1 VPAKNAIECFLN
13 PQSIAVVGAGER
25 PTSSGGAV
33 LRNLRASG
41 YTGRIVPV
49 NPKGGEIDGLKVA
62 VSLRDMESPADL
74 VAVLVRPD
82 SILDLVTEA
91 ADTGHKNILIL
102 PGGFAEAGENGRA
115 RDAAL
120 RELAAARGLTIGG
133 PNCAGVINLL
143 DPKAPFA
150 ATFFRDMPKGGA
162 VAMISQS
169 GAIIEE
175 AIDASHAYNI
185 PLGAVV
191 SVGNSM
197 HLGIIEYL
205 DQLGRDERCKAILL
219 YVESFG
225 DAVRFGEAARTVV
238 KSKPVIA
245 LIGGRTAAG
254 RDAAFRHTGSRPA
267 DDAVTDEF
275 CRRSGIVRVR
285 SLRRLLLA
293 GKAFGAFPQGIGKR
307 VLLLSN
313 SGGPGV
319 LAADQ
324 ATDEGL
330 VLPELPAAMAE
341 KLRGFL
347 PPEAAIANPIDLL
360 ADARADRFAAQ
371 SRTGSRKGLFRC
383 DPDDPR
389 RAFHGGSRCGGRGA
403 RRSVQGIK
411 AADPAFHDGHTGA
424 WARLVFVHGASRRAD
439 VQGCRGNV
447 HRCRSADASSRTQC
461 GALKNTGFYRRTDAE
476 TLRLFQKFRVLP
488 RAHRAE
494 HEGPGLRAGQHP
506 SGQGSAVRAGVFAS
520 KSAESR
526 AGAGARRPA
535 AVSVAGDHRLSR

>member
-1 VPAKNAIECFLN
+1 MDAIKYFLN
-13 PQSIAVVGAGER
+13 PASIAVVGAGER

-33 LRNLRASG
+33 LRNLRLSG
-41 YTGRIVPV
+41 YSGRIVPV

-62 VSLRDMESPADL
+62 VSLKEMESPVEL

-82 SILDLVTEA
+82 SILDVVTQA
-91 ADTGHKNILIL
+91 ADSGHKNILIL
-102 PGGFAEAGENGRA
+102 PGGFAEAGESGQA
-115 RDAAL
+115 RDASL

-162 VAMISQS
+162 VAMVSQS

-175 AIDASHAYNI
+175 AIDASHACNI

-205 DQLGRDERCKAILL
+205 EELGRDERCKAVLL

-225 DAVRFGEAARTVV
+225 DAARFGEAARAVAKV
-238 KSKPVIA
+238 KPVIA

-254 RDAAFRHTGSRPA
+254 RDAAFRHTGSRAP
-267 DDAVTDEF
+267 DDAATDEF
-275 CRRSGIVRVR
+275 CRRSGIVRVK

-293 GKAFGAFPQGIGKR
+293 GKAFGAFAQGIGKR

-324 ATDEGL
+324 AVDEGL
-330 VLPELPAAMAE
+330 ALPELPVAMSE
-341 KLRGFL
+341 KLRSFL
-347 PPEAAIANPIDLL
+347 PPEASIANPIDLL
-360 ADARADRFAAQ
+360 ADARADRFSATLAAALE
-371 SRTGSRKGLFRC
+371 TGKGHFDAILMIHVVPFMV
-383 DPDDPR
+383 D
-389 RAFHGGSRCGGRGA
+389 AGA
-403 RRSVQGIK
+403 VVDALVELCK
-411 AADPAFHDGHTGA
+411 PAKLPILHCMMGTLEHKGDWF
-424 WARLVFVHGASRRAD
+424 ARMEHAGVPTF
-439 VQGCRGNV
+439 
-447 HRCRSADASSRTQC
+447 
-461 GALKNTGFYRRTDAE
+461 KDAE
-476 TLRLFQKFRVLP
+476 EMCIAAGLLMR
-488 RAHRAE
+488 HRE
-494 HEGPGLRAGQHP
+494 LNV
-506 SGQGSAVRAGVFAS
+506 VR
-520 KSAESR
+520 
-526 AGAGARRPA
+526 
-535 AVSVAGDHRLSR
+535 

>member
-1 VPAKNAIECFLN
+1 MPAKNAIECFLN

-41 YTGRIVPV
+41 YAGRIVPV
-49 NPKGGEIDGLKVA
+49 NPRGGEMDGLKVA

-82 SILDLVTEA
+82 SILELVTEA
-91 ADTGHKNILIL
+91 ADTGHRNILIL
-102 PGGFAEAGENGRA
+102 PGGFAEAGENGRV

-205 DQLGRDERCKAILL
+205 EQLGRDERCKAILL

-225 DAVRFGEAARTVV
+225 DAVRFGEAARTAA

-293 GKAFGAFPQGIGKR
+293 GKAFGAFPQGIGRR

-330 VLPELPAAMAE
+330 VLPELPTAMAE
-341 KLRGFL
+341 KLRSFL

-360 ADARADRFAAQ
+360 ADARADRFAA
-371 SRTGSRKGLFRC
+371 TL
-383 DPDDPR
+383 
-389 RAFHGGSRCGGRGA
+389 
-403 RRSVQGIK
+403 K
-411 AADPAFHDGHTGA
+411 AALEVEKGYFDAILMIHVVPFMVEAGA
-424 WARLVFVHGASRRAD
+424 VVEALASLCKASKLPILHSMMGTLDHGRD
-439 VQGCRGNV
+439 WF
-447 HRCRSADASSRTQC
+447 SSMEQAGVPTF
-461 GALKNTGFYRRTDAE
+461 KDAE
-476 TLRLFQKFRVLP
+476 EMCVAAGLLMR
-488 RAHRAE
+488 HRE
-494 HEGPGLRAGQHP
+494 LN
-506 SGQGSAVRAGVFAS
+506 AVR
-520 KSAESR
+520 
-526 AGAGARRPA
+526 
-535 AVSVAGDHRLSR
+535 

>member
-1 VPAKNAIECFLN
+1 MTANIAISSFLN
-13 PQSIAVVGAGER
+13 PASIAVVGAGER
-25 PTSSGGAV
+25 PTSTGGAV
-33 LRNLRASG
+33 LRNLRVSG
-41 YTGRIVPV
+41 YAGRIVPV
-49 NPKGGEIDGLKVA
+49 NPKGGEIDGLKVV
-62 VSLRDMESPADL
+62 VSLRELEGPVDL

-82 SILDLVTEA
+82 SILDVVTEA

-102 PGGFAEAGENGRA
+102 PGGFAEAGDSGRA

-120 RELAAARGLTIGG
+120 RELASARGLTIGG

-205 DQLGRDERCKAILL
+205 EQLGRDERCRAILL

-225 DAVRFGEAARTVV
+225 DALRFGEAARAAA
-238 KSKPVIA
+238 KIKPVIA
-245 LIGGRTAAG
+245 LIGGRTTAG
-254 RDAAFRHTGSRPA
+254 RDAAFRHTGSRPP
-267 DDAVTDEF
+267 DDAATDQF
-275 CRRSGIVRVR
+275 CRRSGIVRVT

-307 VLLLSN
+307 VLILSN

-324 ATDEGL
+324 AVDEGL
-330 VLPELPAAMAE
+330 VLPELPSPMAE
-341 KLRGFL
+341 KLRSFL
-347 PPEAAIANPIDLL
+347 PPEASIANPIDLL
-360 ADARADRFAAQ
+360 ADARADRFSATLAAALEM
-371 SRTGSRKGLFRC
+371 GKGHFDAILMIHVVPFMV
-383 DPDDPR
+383 D
-389 RAFHGGSRCGGRGA
+389 AGA
-403 RRSVQGIK
+403 VVEALAETCKTAKLPILHAMMGTLEHKS
-411 AADPAFHDGHTGA
+411 DWF
-424 WARLVFVHGASRRAD
+424 ARME
-439 VQGCRGNV
+439 
-447 HRCRSADASSRTQC
+447 DAGVPTF
-461 GALKNTGFYRRTDAE
+461 KDAE
-476 TLRLFQKFRVLP
+476 EMCIAAGLLMR
-488 RAHRAE
+488 HRE
-494 HEGPGLRAGQHP
+494 LN
-506 SGQGSAVRAGVFAS
+506 AVR
-520 KSAESR
+520 
-526 AGAGARRPA
+526 
-535 AVSVAGDHRLSR
+535 

>member
-1 VPAKNAIECFLN
+1 MNAIKYFLN
-13 PQSIAVVGAGER
+13 PASIAVVGAGER

-33 LRNLRASG
+33 LRNLRLSG
-41 YTGRIVPV
+41 YSGRIVPI

-62 VSLRDMESPADL
+62 VSLKEMESPVEL

-82 SILDLVTEA
+82 SILEVVTEA
-91 ADTGHKNILIL
+91 ADSGHKNILIL
-102 PGGFAEAGENGRA
+102 PGGFAEAGESGRA
-115 RDAAL
+115 RDASL

-162 VAMISQS
+162 VAMVSQS

-175 AIDASHAYNI
+175 AIDASHACNI

-205 DQLGRDERCKAILL
+205 EELGRDERCKAVLL

-225 DAVRFGEAARTVV
+225 DAARFGEAARAVANV
-238 KSKPVIA
+238 KPVIA

-254 RDAAFRHTGSRPA
+254 RDAAFRHTGSRAP
-267 DDAVTDEF
+267 DDAATDEF
-275 CRRSGIVRVR
+275 CRRSGIVRVK

-293 GKAFGAFPQGIGKR
+293 GKAFGAFSQGIGKR

-324 ATDEGL
+324 AVEEGL
-330 VLPELPAAMAE
+330 ALPELPVAMSE
-341 KLRGFL
+341 KLRSFL
-347 PPEAAIANPIDLL
+347 PLEASIANPIDLL
-360 ADARADRFAAQ
+360 ADARAERFSGTLAAALE
-371 SRTGSRKGLFRC
+371 TGKGHFDAILMIHVVPFMV
-383 DPDDPR
+383 D
-389 RAFHGGSRCGGRGA
+389 AGA
-403 RRSVQGIK
+403 VVDALVELCKTAKLPILHSMMGTLEHEVEW
-411 AADPAFHDGHTGA
+411 F
-424 WARLVFVHGASRRAD
+424 ARLEQAGVPTF
-439 VQGCRGNV
+439 
-447 HRCRSADASSRTQC
+447 
-461 GALKNTGFYRRTDAE
+461 KDAE
-476 TLRLFQKFRVLP
+476 EMCIAAGLLMR
-488 RAHRAE
+488 HRE
-494 HEGPGLRAGQHP
+494 LNV
-506 SGQGSAVRAGVFAS
+506 VR
-520 KSAESR
+520 
-526 AGAGARRPA
+526 
-535 AVSVAGDHRLSR
+535 

>member
-1 VPAKNAIECFLN
+1 MPAKSTIESFLN
-13 PQSIAVVGAGER
+13 PRSIAVVGASDR

-49 NPKGGEIDGLKVA
+49 NPKGGEIDGMKVA
-62 VSLRDMESPADL
+62 VSLRDIQGAVDL

-82 SILDLVTEA
+82 NILEVVSEA
-91 ADTGHKNILIL
+91 AETGHKNILVL
-102 PGGFAEAGENGRA
+102 PGGFAEAGERGRE
-115 RDAAL
+115 RDALL
-120 RELAAARGLTIGG
+120 RELAIVHGLTIGG

-143 DPKAPFA
+143 DPQAPFA
-150 ATFFRDMPKGGA
+150 ATFFRDMPKGGG

-175 AIDASHAYNI
+175 AIDASRAYDI

-205 DQLGRDERCKAILL
+205 EQFGRDERCKAVLL

-225 DAVRFGEAARTVV
+225 DAARFGEVARAATRN
-238 KSKPVIA
+238 KPVIA

-254 RDAAFRHTGSRPA
+254 RDAAFRHTGSRPP
-267 DDAVTDEF
+267 DDAATEEF
-275 CRRSGIVRVR
+275 CRRCGVVRVR

-293 GKAFGAFPQGIGKR
+293 GKAFGAFPQGIGRR

-324 ATDEGL
+324 AMDEGL
-330 VLPELPAAMAE
+330 VLPDLPAAMAE

-347 PPEAAIANPIDLL
+347 PPEASIANPIDLL
-360 ADARADRFAAQ
+360 ADARADRFSATLAAALEAGMENFDAILIIHVVPFMVDAGAVVEVLAGMCRDTRLPILHSMMGTLEHQ
-371 SRTGSRKGLFRC
+371 AAWFFRMEQAGV
-383 DPDDPR
+383 PT
-389 RAFHGGSRCGGRGA
+389 F
-403 RRSVQGIK
+403 K
-411 AADPAFHDGHTGA
+411 
-424 WARLVFVHGASRRAD
+424 
-439 VQGCRGNV
+439 
-447 HRCRSADASSRTQC
+447 
-461 GALKNTGFYRRTDAE
+461 DAE
-476 TLRLFQKFRVLP
+476 EMCIAAGMLMR
-488 RAHRAE
+488 HRE
-494 HEGPGLRAGQHP
+494 LN
-506 SGQGSAVRAGVFAS
+506 AVR
-520 KSAESR
+520 
-526 AGAGARRPA
+526 
-535 AVSVAGDHRLSR
+535 

>member
-1 VPAKNAIECFLN
+1 MPAKSTIESFLN
-13 PQSIAVVGAGER
+13 PRSIAVVGASDR

-49 NPKGGEIDGLKVA
+49 NPKGGEIDGMKVA
-62 VSLRDMESPADL
+62 VSLRDIQGAVDL

-82 SILDLVTEA
+82 NILEVVSEA
-91 ADTGHKNILIL
+91 AETGHKNILVL
-102 PGGFAEAGENGRA
+102 PGGFAEAGERGRE
-115 RDAAL
+115 RDALL
-120 RELAAARGLTIGG
+120 RELAIVHGLTIGG

-143 DPKAPFA
+143 DPRAPFA
-150 ATFFRDMPKGGA
+150 ATFFRDMPKGGG

-175 AIDASHAYNI
+175 AIDASRAYDI

-205 DQLGRDERCKAILL
+205 EQFGRDERCKAVLL

-225 DAVRFGEAARTVV
+225 DAARFGEIARAATRN
-238 KSKPVIA
+238 KPVIA

-254 RDAAFRHTGSRPA
+254 RDAAFRHTGSRPP
-267 DDAVTDEF
+267 DDAATEEF
-275 CRRSGIVRVR
+275 CRRCGVVRVR

-293 GKAFGAFPQGIGKR
+293 GKAFGAFPQGIGRR

-324 ATDEGL
+324 AMDEGL
-330 VLPELPAAMAE
+330 VLPDLPAAMAE

-347 PPEAAIANPIDLL
+347 PPEASIANPIDLL
-360 ADARADRFAAQ
+360 ADARADRFSATLATALEAGMENFDAILIIHVVPFMVDAGAVVEVLAGMCRDTRLPILHSMMGTLEHQAAWF
-371 SRTGSRKGLFRC
+371 SRMEQAGVPTFK
-383 DPDDPR
+383 
-389 RAFHGGSRCGGRGA
+389 
-403 RRSVQGIK
+403 
-411 AADPAFHDGHTGA
+411 
-424 WARLVFVHGASRRAD
+424 
-439 VQGCRGNV
+439 
-447 HRCRSADASSRTQC
+447 
-461 GALKNTGFYRRTDAE
+461 DAE
-476 TLRLFQKFRVLP
+476 EMCIAAGMLMR
-488 RAHRAE
+488 HRE
-494 HEGPGLRAGQHP
+494 LN
-506 SGQGSAVRAGVFAS
+506 AVR
-520 KSAESR
+520 
-526 AGAGARRPA
+526 
-535 AVSVAGDHRLSR
+535 